1 MADSKVSLLAAATTI
16 GATDDLYVAVGG
28 ASKRITGA
36 DAKLAFLPPYC
47 KVVDQKAEGVNGGS
61 FTNNAWRT
69 RDLNTEEYDPAGLAT
84 ISANQITLIAGT
96 YRCDIWVPAYNV
108 NRHRA
113 RLRNVTDGANVL
125 MGSSGMNAG
134 PSGFTSNYARIS
146 GVFTIAASKALEIQH
161 ICQTTSNTYGF
172 GVSLGD
178 GGGSLAGQGVEVYT
192 EAEFWL
198 IG

>member
-47 KVVDQKAEGVNGGS
+47 KVVDQKAEAVQGGT
-61 FTNNAWRT
+61 FTSGAWRT
-69 RDLNTEEYDPAGLAT
+69 RDLNTIQWDDDSLIASLA
-84 ISANQITLIAGT
+84 ANRITLVAGT
-96 YRCDIWVPAYNV
+96 YECRIHAPAYTV
-108 NRHRA
+108 SGNRI
-113 RLRNVTDGANVL
+113 RLQNITDATTVVTGA
-125 MGSSGMNAG
+125 SGQHTNNSNG
-134 PSGFTSNYARIS
+134 TSDAWIFNR
-146 GVFTIAASKALEIQH
+146 FTIAASKALEVQH
-161 ICQTTSNTYGF
+161 VCQVTSNTYGF
-172 GVSLGD
+172 GVAM
-178 GGGSLAGQGVEVYT
+178 GGVFATGVEVYT